1 MQMNSFFKTIL
12 LSSVLCLSACGSD
25 GSSSSDVTV
34 QTRSIEVDFD
44 VVASSA
50 SAITSLTCDTVVTG
64 VGSNATRAK
73 FKDMRFYV
81 SNASF
86 LAKQTDGSEIKVPI
100 TLSSNAWNYS
110 SGANSVTLIDM
121 ENKSGSCAGTTETNY
136 KLVGTIASTAG
147 QVLTGIE
154 FTLGVPFEFN
164 HTALAAMP
172 APLNIAAMGWS
183 WQSGRKFAKIELVD
197 SGDNLTPWSNSGFAF
212 HFASTNCVGNP
223 ANGETVS
230 CAQPNRMSYHSHS
243 FDYQT
248 QKIAL
253 NLTGFLASSAI
264 EVANSSCMSEI
275 GNTNCDP
282 LFAAVKVD
290 QATGQPIDGGH
301 GQRLFKVISK

>member
-1 MQMNSFFKTIL
+1 MQINSFFKTLL
-12 LSSVLCLSACGSD
+12 LSSVLLLSACGG
-25 GSSSSDVTV
+25 GSSSEATV
-34 QTRSIEVDFD
+34 QTRSVEVEFD
-44 VVASSA
+44 VVSSSA
-50 SAITSLTCDTVVTG
+50 SAITSLTCDTVVSDI
-64 VGSNATRAK
+64 GSNATRAK
-73 FKDMRFYV
+73 FQDMRFYV

-86 LAKQTDGSEIKVPI
+86 LVKQLDGSEIKVPI

-121 ENKSGSCAGTTETNY
+121 ENKSGSCSGTRETNY
-136 KLVGTIASTAG
+136 KLVGTISSTAG

-197 SGDNLTPWSNSGFAF
+197 SGDNLISWSNSGFSF
-212 HFASTNCVGNP
+212 HLASTNCVGNP
-223 ANGETVS
+223 ANGQTVS
-230 CAQPNRMSYHSHS
+230 CVQPNRMSYHSHS

-248 QKIAL
+248 QKIAI

-275 GNTNCDP
+275 GNTHCDP
-282 LFAAVKVD
+282 LFAGVKVD
-290 QATGQPIDGGH
+290 QTTGLPIDGGH